1 VELTPTREKNFCCG
15 AGGGMWPMPFEQE
28 SAWHARYKYQ
38 QIKDSGADVVVVGCS
53 NCRDQIMRRIPK
65 FYPDCTYE
73 VKYIWQLVAEAL
85 VIEPWEAERIAT
97 AQAEARE
104 QWERLGMEPL
114 GTEPQ
119 DE

>member
-1 VELTPTREKNFCCG
+1 
-15 AGGGMWPMPFEQE
+15 
-28 SAWHARYKYQ
+28 
-38 QIKDSGADVVVVGCS
+38 VVVVGCS

-85 VIEPWEAERIAT
+85 VIEPWEAERVAT

-104 QWERLGMEPL
+104 QWERLGLEPME
-114 GTEPQ
+114 E
-119 DE
+119 